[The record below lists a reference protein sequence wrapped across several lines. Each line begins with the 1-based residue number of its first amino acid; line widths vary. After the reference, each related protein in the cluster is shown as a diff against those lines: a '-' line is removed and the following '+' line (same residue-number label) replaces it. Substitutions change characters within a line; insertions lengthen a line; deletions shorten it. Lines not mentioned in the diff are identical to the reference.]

1 MSEQQS
7 ETTITVSGYGR
18 KLCVLSEYVM
28 RQAVCGY
35 SAYGQRVLD
44 AATRAATAVQLVAQR
59 ANDKY
64 WCDEALMSGLTNT
77 LRGQVADAFTL
88 AEKAE
93 PESRP
98 QAREA
103 LVRVLDSVEEQAL
116 AVNETFVESALH
128 ELQKIGDELASI
140 KRYYKD
146 ASREARMVERERFP
160 ALAAIKE
167 LSRANANSDNGGA
180 PGSDEDTNSD
190 NTTGEA

>member
-77 LRGQVADAFTL
+77 LRGQVADAFAL

-103 LVRVLDSVEEQAL
+103 LVRVLGSVEEQAL
-116 AVNETFVESALH
+116 AVNKTFVESALH

-146 ASREARMVERERFP
+146 ASREANAVERERFP

-167 LSRANANSDNGGA
+167 RARANATSGGA
-180 PGSDEDTNSD
+180 PGSDEDTNSK
-190 NTTGEA
+190 NEAGEA

>member
-7 ETTITVSGYGR
+7 ETAITVSGYGR

-88 AEKAE
+88 AEKR
-93 PESRP
+93 S
-98 QAREA
+98 
-103 LVRVLDSVEEQAL
+103 LSHVRKPV
-116 AVNETFVESALH
+116 
-128 ELQKIGDELASI
+128 
-140 KRYYKD
+140 KRLCAFSTAWKN
-146 ASREARMVERERFP
+146 
-160 ALAAIKE
+160 K
-167 LSRANANSDNGGA
+167 LSR
-180 PGSDEDTNSD
+180 
-190 NTTGEA
+190 

>member
-7 ETTITVSGYGR
+7 ETTITVSSYG
-18 KLCVLSEYVM
+18 KTLCVLAEYMM
-28 RQAVCGY
+28 RSATVGY
-35 SAYGQRVLD
+35 YAYGQGVLD
-44 AATRAATAVQLVAQR
+44 AAISAASAVQTVSVR
-59 ANDKY
+59 TNSRY
-64 WCDEALMSGLTNT
+64 WRDETLMSGLTNT

-93 PESRP
+93 PESRS

-103 LVRVLDSVEEQAL
+103 LVRVLGSVEEQAL

-146 ASREARMVERERFP
+146 ASAEANAVERERFP

-167 LSRANANSDNGGA
+167 RARVNANSNSGGA

-190 NTTGEA
+190 NEAGEE

>member
-103 LVRVLDSVEEQAL
+103 LVRVLGSVEEQAL

-146 ASREARMVERERFP
+146 ASREANAVERERFP

-167 LSRANANSDNGGA
+167 
-180 PGSDEDTNSD
+180 
-190 NTTGEA
+190 

>member
-1 MSEQQS
+1 MSEQQP
-7 ETTITVSGYGR
+7 ETITVSGYGR

-44 AATRAATAVQLVAQR
+44 AATRAATAVQLVAQK
-59 ANDKY
+59 ANSKY

-77 LRGQVADAFTL
+77 LRGQVVDAFTL

-140 KRYYKD
+140 KRYYEG
-146 ASREARMVERERFP
+146 ASEEARLVEQERFP
-160 ALAAIKE
+160 ELAAVRGCVRNN
-167 LSRANANSDNGGA
+167 LSGDSDNSV
-180 PGSDEDTNSD
+180 SDGKE
-190 NTTGEA
+190 G

>member
-7 ETTITVSGYGR
+7 ETTIAVSGYGR

-35 SAYGQRVLD
+35 SVYGQRVLD

-88 AEKAE
+88 AGKAE
-93 PESRP
+93 TESRT
-98 QAREA
+98 QAREV

-146 ASREARMVERERFP
+146 ASAEARTVERERFP
-160 ALAAIKE
+160 ALAAIKG
-167 LSRANANSDNGGA
+167 LLRANANNNNGGA

-190 NTTGEA
+190 NEAGEA

>member
-7 ETTITVSGYGR
+7 ETVTVSGYGR

-35 SAYGQRVLD
+35 SVYGQRVLD

-128 ELQKIGDELASI
+128 ELQKIGDELTNI

-146 ASREARMVERERFP
+146 ASREARKVERERFP

-167 LSRANANSDNGGA
+167 RTRANSDNGGA

-190 NTTGEA
+190 NESGEA

>member
-146 ASREARMVERERFP
+146 ASREANAVERERFP
-160 ALAAIKE
+160 ALAAIKDRA
-167 LSRANANSDNGGA
+167 RANANSNNGSA
-180 PGSDEDTNSD
+180 LSSDEDTNSD
-190 NTTGEA
+190 NTTGEE

>member
-35 SAYGQRVLD
+35 SAYGQRVMD

-64 WCDEALMSGLTNT
+64 WRDEALMSGLTNT

-146 ASREARMVERERFP
+146 ASAEARKVEREQFP
-160 ALAAIKE
+160 ALAVIKE
-167 LSRANANSDNGGA
+167 RARANSDSGGA

-190 NTTGEA
+190 NEAGEE

>member
-1 MSEQQS
+1 MSEQQP

-35 SAYGQRVLD
+35 SVYGQRVLD
-44 AATRAATAVQLVAQR
+44 AATRASSAVQLVAQR

-77 LRGQVADAFTL
+77 LRGQVADAFAL

-116 AVNETFVESALH
+116 AVNETFVESALY
-128 ELQKIGDELASI
+128 ELQKIGDELTSI

-146 ASREARMVERERFP
+146 ASRDARTVERERFP

-167 LSRANANSDNGGA
+167 QARANANSNSGGA
-180 PGSDEDTNSD
+180 SGSDENANSD
-190 NTTGEA
+190 NTAGEE

>member
-7 ETTITVSGYGR
+7 ETAITVSGYGR
-18 KLCVLSEYVM
+18 KLFVLSEYVM

-35 SAYGQRVLD
+35 SVYGQRVLD

-59 ANDKY
+59 ANDKC

-93 PESRP
+93 PESRT
-98 QAREA
+98 QAREV

-128 ELQKIGDELASI
+128 ELQKIGDELANI

-146 ASREARMVERERFP
+146 ASAEARTVERERFP
-160 ALAAIKE
+160 ALAAIKG
-167 LSRANANSDNGGA
+167 LSRADANNNNGGA

-190 NTTGEA
+190 NEAGEA

>member
-1 MSEQQS
+1 M
-7 ETTITVSGYGR
+7 
-18 KLCVLSEYVM
+18 LSEYVM

-146 ASREARMVERERFP
+146 ASAEARTVERERFP

-167 LSRANANSDNGGA
+167 RARANANSNSGGA
-180 PGSDEDTNSD
+180 PGSDEYTNSD
-190 NTTGEA
+190 NEAGEE

>member
-35 SAYGQRVLD
+35 SVYGQRVLD

-77 LRGQVADAFTL
+77 LRGQVADAFNL

-93 PESRP
+93 PESRT

-103 LVRVLDSVEEQAL
+103 LVLVLDSVEEQAL

-146 ASREARMVERERFP
+146 ASREARMVEREWFP

-167 LSRANANSDNGGA
+167 LSRTNSNSGGA
-180 PGSDEDTNSD
+180 PGNDEDTNSD
-190 NTTGEA
+190 NTTGKA

>member
-7 ETTITVSGYGR
+7 ETVTVSGYGR

-44 AATRAATAVQLVAQR
+44 AATRAATAVQLVAQK
-59 ANDKY
+59 ANSKY

-146 ASREARMVERERFP
+146 ASREARTVERERFP

-167 LSRANANSDNGGA
+167 RARANGNSGGA

-190 NTTGEA
+190 NEAVEE

>member
-1 MSEQQS
+1 M
-7 ETTITVSGYGR
+7 
-18 KLCVLSEYVM
+18 
-28 RQAVCGY
+28 
-35 SAYGQRVLD
+35 
-44 AATRAATAVQLVAQR
+44 
-59 ANDKY
+59 
-64 WCDEALMSGLTNT
+64 
-77 LRGQVADAFTL
+77 
-88 AEKAE
+88 
-93 PESRP
+93 
-98 QAREA
+98 
-103 LVRVLDSVEEQAL
+103 
-116 AVNETFVESALH
+116 H

>member
-18 KLCVLSEYVM
+18 KLCVLSEYAM

-35 SAYGQRVLD
+35 SAYGQRVMD

-93 PESRP
+93 PASRP

-140 KRYYKD
+140 KCYYKD
-146 ASREARMVERERFP
+146 ASAEARMVERERFP

-167 LSRANANSDNGGA
+167 LSRANSGNGGV

-190 NTTGEA
+190 NEAGEE

>member
-7 ETTITVSGYGR
+7 ENTITVSGYGR

-59 ANDKY
+59 ANNKY
-64 WCDEALMSGLTNT
+64 WCDEALMSGLANT

-146 ASREARMVERERFP
+146 ASRDANEAERERFP

-167 LSRANANSDNGGA
+167 RARTNSNSGGA
-180 PGSDEDTNSD
+180 PGSDEDTNGD
-190 NTTGEA
+190 NEAGEE

>member
-18 KLCVLSEYVM
+18 KLAVLAEYVM
-28 RQAVCGY
+28 RQSVCGY
-35 SAYGQRVLD
+35 SVYGQRVLG
-44 AATRAATAVQLVAQR
+44 AAIRAATAVQLVAQK
-59 ANDKY
+59 ANSKY
-64 WCDEALMSGLTNT
+64 WHDEVLMSGLTNT
-77 LRGQVADAFTL
+77 LRDQVTDAFDL

-116 AVNETFVESALH
+116 AVNETFVESALY
-128 ELQKIGDELASI
+128 ELQKIGDELTSI

-146 ASREARMVERERFP
+146 ASRDARTVERERFP

-167 LSRANANSDNGGA
+167 QARANSNSNSGGA
-180 PGSDEDTNSD
+180 SGSDGDINSD
-190 NTTGEA
+190 NTAGEE

>member
-1 MSEQQS
+1 M
-7 ETTITVSGYGR
+7 
-18 KLCVLSEYVM
+18 LSEYVM

-35 SAYGQRVLD
+35 SVYGQRVLD

-116 AVNETFVESALH
+116 AVNETFVESALY

-146 ASREARMVERERFP
+146 ASAEARMVERERFP
-160 ALAAIKE
+160 ALATIKE
-167 LSRANANSDNGGA
+167 RARANANSGGA